1 MTEAPKPTKVDKLK
15 EAQKAWK
22 AGVRAVA
29 KFKFISPEEKSELL
43 TRFDEQFKAAIE
55 VVEGGSTSG
64 PPLSFFLCLTRR

>member
-43 TRFDEQFKAAIE
+43 TRFDEQFKAAIAE
-55 VVEGGSTSG
+55 EKAK
-64 PPLSFFLCLTRR
+64 LKAKAKKKR

>member
-43 TRFDEQFKAAIE
+43 TRFGEQFKAAIAE
-55 VVEGGSTSG
+55 EKAK
-64 PPLSFFLCLTRR
+64 LKAKAKKKR

>member
-22 AGVRAVA
+22 AGVRDVA

-43 TRFDEQFKAAIE
+43 TRFDEQFKAAIAE
-55 VVEGGSTSG
+55 EKAK
-64 PPLSFFLCLTRR
+64 LKAKAKKKK

>member
-43 TRFDEQFKAAIE
+43 TRFDEQFKAAIAE
-55 VVEGGSTSG
+55 EKAK
-64 PPLSFFLCLTRR
+64 LKAKAKKKK